1 MQSFDDLPENVKSLF
16 IAFAAKQ
23 IILETAISALIA
35 RLAKDSSDNSAEV
48 AAYLEAVKSAVGDVS
63 QRIPGDVSLQAAL
76 INALE
81 NYNQS
86 ILAATGVGL
95 PQGAAH

>member
-1 MQSFDDLPENVKSLF
+1 MQSFADLPDDVRNMFVQF
-16 IAFAAKQ
+16 VAKQ

-35 RLAKDSSDNSAEV
+35 RLAKDSSDSATEV
-48 AAYLEAVKSAVGDVS
+48 AAYLEAVKNAVEGVS
-63 QRIPGDVSLQAAL
+63 QRVSDDVSTQAAL